1 MKQKLLTSALL
12 LLGVSVCVAQ
22 PNTKLISTQAQPRGV
37 EKVNAKAMRLQAA
50 PAVTN
55 VVSTK
60 TLSNGSSI
68 QWYKAADGMVRKV
81 LTKNGAS
88 AVASQL
94 NKMKSTR
101 TITKSVAATD
111 PLLFEGFE
119 GYDGKAY
126 DWIPANWQDV
136 SKTNPAHVAP
146 GADSEKLN
154 LTWCVDLSG
163 TYFSSYEGDYMARI
177 QTSIPNE
184 TTGEVLEAQDEWLIS
199 PAVTV
204 SESDYLLFYLSYSP
218 GWTLFDMNTFG
229 FTAENSYLEV
239 QVSTDNGASWEKIW
253 DVLDDAKKYTEEE
266 LWNDVSSMTHP
277 YTQFY
282 MSLGKFAGES
292 IQVAFRYVGENGES
306 MCLDNVQ
313 IGALSPVA
321 SYARPKGAYNVGFSP
336 DFYNLNTPTLLGP
349 AYHSLTWTNTSAIAD
364 GAKWNYVDPS
374 DETSVLSSEEE
385 NLVTPVYAPMSQVD
399 VPTLVSTFNGVE
411 SDPFKLDFKNIQ
423 NGGFIRGTISAT
435 ESTEFGV
442 CNYNYLYLG
451 EGETDDVLSYAVY
464 FGVDDKVASE
474 WAKLMSGQIEGVD
487 SVSIIEMFDAPEVP
501 YALSGVYMMAAVE
514 ALDPSTVIRVNI
526 YKLNENGF
534 PTDIIATGS
543 VSASEVELSPGNYVP
558 ISIPIIVKDGDLIM
572 ESSVD
577 IDQAIAVEITGF
589 NPATDKVYPANVL
602 TSSDRESSTN
612 VGLYYKGQLYGFVS
626 YSALEFT
633 NGKHSSGALINL
645 NIQYNWIKEL
655 NDSDYKFEA
664 PVAGGSKTFEMTSSI
679 HPDYWIF
686 EDSNN
691 ALYDWVTPSA
701 NYDETTGDLTLT
713 FTATELPEGVAGRL
727 TDVTVSIPAASAVFR
742 IAQGDVSGVEGV
754 VAPAVIVTVENGN
767 FVVNGSEVSSVDVYN
782 IAGQRVASAAI
793 QGETVIDGQNLAK
806 GVYILKF
813 NNNKTVKIVK

>member
-55 VVSTK
+55 VVATQ

-68 QWYKAADGMVRKV
+68 QWYKAADG
-81 LTKNGAS
+81 
-88 AVASQL
+88 
-94 NKMKSTR
+94 
-101 TITKSVAATD
+101 
-111 PLLFEGFE
+111 
-119 GYDGKAY
+119 
-126 DWIPANWQDV
+126 
-136 SKTNPAHVAP
+136 
-146 GADSEKLN
+146 
-154 LTWCVDLSG
+154 
-163 TYFSSYEGDYMARI
+163 
-177 QTSIPNE
+177 
-184 TTGEVLEAQDEWLIS
+184 
-199 PAVTV
+199 
-204 SESDYLLFYLSYSP
+204 
-218 GWTLFDMNTFG
+218 
-229 FTAENSYLEV
+229 
-239 QVSTDNGASWEKIW
+239 
-253 DVLDDAKKYTEEE
+253 
-266 LWNDVSSMTHP
+266 
-277 YTQFY
+277 
-282 MSLGKFAGES
+282 
-292 IQVAFRYVGENGES
+292 
-306 MCLDNVQ
+306 
-313 IGALSPVA
+313 SPVA
-321 SYARPKGAYNVGFSP
+321 SYARPKGAYNVGLSP
-336 DFYNLNTPTLLGP
+336 DFYNLEIPTLLGP

-364 GAKWNYVDPS
+364 GAKWSYVDPS
-374 DETSVLSSEEE
+374 DETSVLYSEEE
-385 NLVTPVYAPMSQVD
+385 NLVTPVYAPMSQVA
-399 VPTLVSTFNGVE
+399 VPTLVSTLNGVE
-411 SDPFKLDFKNIQ
+411 SDPFKLDFETIQ
-423 NGGFIRGTISAT
+423 SGGFIRGKISAT

-442 CNYNYLYLG
+442 CNYNYLYVG
-451 EGETDDVLSYAVY
+451 KGATDDVLSYSDY
-464 FGVDDKVASE
+464 FGVDNEVASK
-474 WAKLMSGQIEGVD
+474 WAKLMSKQIDGVD

-501 YALSGVYMMAAVE
+501 YALSGVYMLAAVE
-514 ALDPSTVIRVNI
+514 AMDPSTVIRVNI
-526 YKLNENGF
+526 YKLNEKGF

-543 VSASEVELSPGNYVP
+543 VSGSEVEVSATSYVP
-558 ISIPIIVKDGDLIM
+558 ISIPIIVKDGDLVM

-589 NPATDKVYPANVL
+589 NPATDKVYPANVF

-626 YSALEFT
+626 YSGLEFT
-633 NGKHSSGALINL
+633 DGKHSSGALINL

-655 NDSDYKFEA
+655 NDSDYKFEV

-679 HPDYWIF
+679 HPDYWMF

-691 ALYDWVTPSA
+691 ALYDWVEPSA
-701 NYDETTGDLTLT
+701 NYDETTRDLTLT

>member
-37 EKVNAKAMRLQAA
+37 EKVNAKAMRMQAA

-55 VVSTK
+55 VVATQ

-146 GADSEKLN
+146 GADSKKKN
-154 LTWCVDLSG
+154 LTWCVDSG
-163 TYFSSYEGDYMARI
+163 TYFPSYEGNYMARI

-184 TTGEVLEAQDEWLIS
+184 ATGEVLEAQDEWLIT

-218 GWTLFDMNTFG
+218 GWTLFDMSTYT

-239 QVSTDNGASWEKIW
+239 QVSTDNGANWEKIW
-253 DVLDDAKKYTEEE
+253 DVLDDAKKYTEDE
-266 LWNDVSSMTHP
+266 LWNDVMALTHP

-282 MSLGKFAGES
+282 MSLGKFAGKS

-336 DFYNLNTPTLLGP
+336 EFYKLTNPTLLGP

-364 GAKWNYVDPS
+364 GAKWSYVDPS

-385 NLVTPVYAPMSQVD
+385 NLVTPVYAPMSQVA

-411 SDPFKLDFKNIQ
+411 SDPFKLDFENIQ
-423 NGGFIRGTISAT
+423 NGGLIRGKISET

-442 CNYNYLYLG
+442 CNYNNLYLG
-451 EGETDDVLSYAVY
+451 EGATDDNSSYSDY
-464 FGVDDKVASE
+464 FGVDNEMASK
-474 WAKLMSGQIEGVD
+474 WASLMSGQIEGVD

-501 YALSGVYMMAAVE
+501 YALSGVYMLAAVE

-543 VSASEVELSPGNYVP
+543 VSASEVEMSPGNYVP

-589 NPATDKVYPANVL
+589 NPATDKVYPANVM
-602 TSSDRESSTN
+602 TTSDRESSTK
-612 VGLYYKGQLYGFVS
+612 VGLYYEGQLYGFVS

-633 NGKHSSGALINL
+633 SGKHSSGALINL

-655 NDSDYKFEA
+655 NDDYKFEV
-664 PVAGGSKTFEMTSSI
+664 PVAGDSKTFEMTSSI

-691 ALYDWVTPSA
+691 ALYDWVEPSA

-754 VAPAVIVTVENGN
+754 VAPAVVVTVENGN